1 MNNTRTNLQILTMIA
16 KYLCI
21 YRLKCKVVDDCRI
34 QTDCGKCLLEYVGIE
49 SIFNVFEKPT
59 GKKYVWTAS
68 QRFHT
73 KTWAQRKDG
82 SYNYKEIARVIID
95 RINFEEATR
104 LNNIKTKD
112 LCRRLG
118 FYSELFDN
126 IDLSAS
132 ANINKPVCFNFIIK
146 ADVTEDK
153 AEEIYNVLNNAG
165 LLQHKTKG

>member
-21 YRLKCKVVDDCRI
+21 RGLKCKVANDCRI
-34 QTDCGKCLLEYVGIE
+34 QTDCGICLLEYVGIE
-49 SIFNVFEKPT
+49 SIFNTYQKPT
-59 GKKYVWTAS
+59 GKKYIWTAS
-68 QRFHT
+68 QRLHT
-73 KTWAQRKDG
+73 KSWPQRKDG
-82 SYNYKEIARVIID
+82 SYNYNGISRAIIN

-104 LNNIKTKD
+104 LNNIKTKQ
-112 LCRRLG
+112 LCERLG
-118 FYSELFDN
+118 FYNELFDN

-146 ADVTEDK
+146 ADVTEEK

-165 LLQHKTKG
+165 LLKLENEG